1 MMQAYYQVLF
11 LLSAL
16 LSGIYMFLWR
26 KHYDVHM
33 TMVFTLIPIV
43 NLGYML
49 FGAAHNTEAA
59 LNALKIVYL
68 GGCFLS
74 LMVLMTI
81 CSLCRIRMPK
91 WLQMAFMALSTV
103 VYLSVLTIG
112 RQPWFYTDAVLQQGE
127 KGFYLIRHYGPMHTV
142 FYAMVI
148 LHYALCIGVIVYCLI
163 RKRQVSRKILLMLLI
178 PVSICIGCYFFG
190 RYLTP
195 EIELAPAG
203 FVIAQIFY
211 ILIAYRLSLYNV
223 ADTAAENMV
232 QSGDT
237 AFISF
242 DKHFNYLGSN
252 GTAKRILPELDNLT
266 VDMSMRRSKTMRDLF
281 TSWLETYRKNP
292 ENTEANRHF
301 YEKDDKIY
309 LFTVVPIITRK
320 RLRGYEIIG
329 TDDTLDRAYIN
340 LLKDFK
346 HSLEKEVEEKTASIV
361 QINKDM
367 VEINKSLMES
377 LDKIKEMHR
386 NLVTS
391 MATMVES
398 RDNSTGGHIRR
409 TSEGVKILIDAIR
422 DTGAFEV
429 DDLFCE
435 NLIKAAPMH
444 DLGKIAVDD
453 AILRKPGRFEPWEF
467 EKMKEHAAQGARIVH
482 EILQAT
488 DDDDFHILAEN
499 VAHYHHERW
508 DGSGYPEHLKGEEI
522 PLEARIMA
530 VADVYDAL
538 VSKRVYKDRMSF
550 EKADS
555 IVMDG
560 MGSQFDPAMEQVYI
574 AARPKLEAYYE
585 SVEKQEEEKEA
596 RKKEIAEKQA
606 REKDSRK
613 KEEEE
618 LLALKKELE
627 ESAQLQV
634 TGSKPAH

>member
-43 NLGYML
+43 NLGYVL
-49 FGAAHNTEAA
+49 FGAAKNTEAA

-74 LMVLMTI
+74 LMVLLTI
-81 CSLCRIRMPK
+81 CSLCRLRIPK
-91 WLQMAFMALSTV
+91 WLRIAFMALSTV

-112 RQPWFYTDAVLQQGE
+112 RQPWFYTDAVLEQRGN
-127 KGFYLIRHYGPMHTV
+127 GFFLVRHYGFMHTV
-142 FYAMVI
+142 FYIMVI
-148 LHYALCIGVIVYCLI
+148 LHYALCVAAIIYCLI
-163 RKRQVSRKILLMLLI
+163 RKRQVSRKILLMLFVPLC
-178 PVSICIGCYFFG
+178 ICIGCYFFG
-190 RYLTP
+190 RHLTP

-252 GTAKRILPELDNLT
+252 ATARRILPELENLT
-266 VDMSMRRSKTMRDLF
+266 VDLSMRRSKTMRDLF
-281 TSWLETYRKNP
+281 TPWLETYRKNP
-292 ENTEANRHF
+292 DNAETNRHF
-301 YEKDDKIY
+301 YKTDDKIY
-309 LFTVVPIITRK
+309 LFTVIPITAGSR
-320 RLRGYEIIG
+320 RRGYEIVG
-329 TDDTLDRAYIN
+329 TDDTLDRAYID

-346 HSLEKEVEEKTASIV
+346 QKLETDVNEKTRRI
-361 QINKDM
+361 QEINKD
-367 VEINKSLMES
+367 LMQS
-377 LDKIKEMHR
+377 LDKIVEMHN
-386 NLVTS
+386 NLILS

-409 TSEGVKILIDAIR
+409 TSKGVEILIEAIR
-422 DTGAFEV
+422 ETGAFDV
-429 DDLFCE
+429 NDSFCI

-488 DDDDFHILAEN
+488 DDDEFHVLAEN

-508 DGSGYPEHLKGEEI
+508 DGSGYPDHLKGEEI

-538 VSKRVYKDRMSF
+538 VSKRVYKDKMSF

-555 IVMDG
+555 IIMEG
-560 MGSQFDPAMEQVYI
+560 MGSQFDPAMEAVYVR
-574 AARPKLEAYYE
+574 ARPKLEAYYSE
-585 SVEKQEEEKEA
+585 LDRQEQEKEA
-596 RKKEIAEKQA
+596 RKKETEERLA
-606 REKDSRK
+606 REKELRQ

-618 LLALKKELE
+618 RLALEKELRE
-627 ESAQLQV
+627 TAQLR
-634 TGSKPAH
+634 S

>member
-1 MMQAYYQVLF
+1 MQAYYQILF

-26 KHYDVHM
+26 RHYDVHM

-43 NLGYML
+43 NLGYLL
-49 FGAAHNTEAA
+49 FGAAQNTEAA
-59 LNALKIVYL
+59 LNATKIVYL

-74 LMVLMTI
+74 LMVLLTI
-81 CSLCRIRMPK
+81 CSLCRLKIPK
-91 WLQMAFMALSTV
+91 GLRMAFMALSAV

-112 RQPWFYTDAVLQQGE
+112 RRPWFYTDAVLEPRGG
-127 KGFYLIRHYGPMHTV
+127 GFYLVRHYGFMHTV
-142 FYAMVI
+142 FYIMVI
-148 LHYALCIGVIVYCLI
+148 LHYALCIGVIVYCLV

-178 PVSICIGCYFFG
+178 PVTICIGCYFFG
-190 RYLTP
+190 RHLIP
-195 EIELAPAG
+195 EVELAPAG
-203 FVIAQIFY
+203 FVVAQVFY
-211 ILIAYRLSLYNV
+211 LLIAYRLSLYNV
-223 ADTAAENMV
+223 ADLAAENMV
-232 QSGDT
+232 QAGDT

-266 VDMSMRRSKTMRDLF
+266 VDLSMRRSKTMRDLL
-281 TSWLETYRKNP
+281 TPWLETYRKNP
-292 ENTEANRHF
+292 DNAEANRHF
-301 YEKDDKIY
+301 YESEDKIY
-309 LFTVVPIITRK
+309 LFTVIPIVTRQ
-320 RLRGYEIIG
+320 RLRGYEIVG

-346 HSLEKEVEEKTASIV
+346 LKLEKEVDEKTASISR
-361 QINKDM
+361 INEDM
-367 VEINKSLMES
+367 VEINKNLMES

-386 NLVTS
+386 NLITS

-409 TSEGVKILIDAIR
+409 TSEGVKILIEAIR

-429 DDLFCE
+429 DDVFCE

-508 DGSGYPEHLKGEEI
+508 DGSGYPDHLKGEEI

-538 VSKRVYKDRMSF
+538 VSKRVYKDKMSF

-555 IVMDG
+555 IIMDG
-560 MGSQFDPAMEQVYI
+560 MGSQFDPAMEQVYVT
-574 AARPKLEAYYE
+574 ARPKLEAYYE
-585 SVEKQEEEKEA
+585 AVEAQEQEKEA
-596 RKKEIAEKQA
+596 RKKEIAVRQA
-606 REKDSRK
+606 REKELRE

-618 LLALKKELE
+618 LQALRKELQE
-627 ESAQLQV
+627 TSKLQV
-634 TGSKPAH
+634 T

>member
-1 MMQAYYQVLF
+1 MMQAYYQILF
-11 LLSAL
+11 LLSVL
-16 LSGIYMFLWR
+16 LSGAYMFLWR
-26 KHYDVHM
+26 RYYDVHM

-49 FGAAHNTEAA
+49 FGAATNTESA

-68 GGCFLS
+68 GGCFLG
-74 LMVLMTI
+74 LMVLLTI
-81 CSLCRIRMPK
+81 CSLCRIKIPKLLRMIF
-91 WLQMAFMALSTV
+91 LAVSAA
-103 VYLSVLTIG
+103 VYFSVLSIG
-112 RQPWFYTDAVLQQGE
+112 HRPWFYTDAVLQQSE
-127 KGFYLIRHYGPMHTV
+127 KRLYLVRHYGFMHTV

-148 LHYALCIGVIVYCLI
+148 LHYTLCIAAIVYCLI

-178 PVSICIGCYFFG
+178 PVGICIACYFFG
-190 RYLTP
+190 RYLIP

-203 FVIAQIFY
+203 FVFAQVFY
-211 ILIAYRLSLYNV
+211 ILIAYRLNLYNV
-223 ADTAAENMV
+223 ADIAAENMV
-232 QSGDT
+232 QSGSS

-242 DKHFNYLGSN
+242 DRHFSYLGSN
-252 GTAKRILPELDNLT
+252 GTAKEILPELENLT
-266 VDMSMRRSKTMRDLF
+266 VDLSMRRSKTMRDLF
-281 TSWLETYRKNP
+281 TPWLETYRKSPDNA
-292 ENTEANRHF
+292 EANRHF
-301 YEKDDKIY
+301 FEKDGKIY
-309 LFTVVPIITRK
+309 LFTVIPMVTRG
-320 RLRGYEIIG
+320 RLRGYEIVG
-329 TDDTLDRAYIN
+329 TDDTLDRKYIN

-346 HSLEKEVEEKTASIV
+346 HRLEQEVDEKTARIV
-361 QINKDM
+361 KGREDLLKANQD
-367 VEINKSLMES
+367 LMRS
-377 LDKIKEMHR
+377 LDKIKEMHH
-386 NLVTS
+386 NLITS

-409 TSEGVKILIDAIR
+409 TSEGVKILIEAIR
-422 DTGAFEV
+422 DTGAYEV

-482 EILQAT
+482 DILLAT
-488 DDDDFHILAEN
+488 DDDAFHTLAEN

-508 DGSGYPEHLKGEEI
+508 DGSGYPNRLKGEEI

-538 VSKRVYKDRMSF
+538 VSKRVYKDKMSF

-555 IVMDG
+555 IVMEG
-560 MGSQFDPAMEQVYI
+560 MGSQFDPAMKPVYL

-585 SVEKQEEEKEA
+585 TVETQERKKEA
-596 RKKEIAEKQA
+596 RKKEIAERQA
-606 REKDSRK
+606 LEKETRQ

-618 LLALKKELE
+618 LQTLREELQKT
-627 ESAQLQV
+627 AKLQV
-634 TGSKPAH
+634 TGSR